1 MKNHTPNLPTL
12 PLPVL
17 ELVPVSLQPDPRAH
31 LAALASLALDRCPAE
46 LVAQRTGRSPATVY
60 GWRHP
65 ATVGGLRALDLLTAP
80 RPFSRPLV
88 RGLGLA
94 LDGGGPPPDGPS
106 RSSLAAVLA
115 RVGGLLLVVSQEDP
129 SRLSQEA
136 LDDRIRTLDEAED
149 ALRRE
154 RQKYDVEALRRKLDA
169 QQKVGG

>member
-65 ATVGGLRALDLLTAP
+65 ATVGGLRALDLLQAP
-80 RPFSRPLV
+80 RPFSRLVV

-94 LDGGGPPPDGPS
+94 LDGGGPPDGPS

-115 RVGGLLLVVSQEDP
+115 RVAGLLLVVGQEDP
-129 SRLSQEA
+129 SRLT
-136 LDDRIRTLDEAED
+136 DDQLGERLRSLDEAED

-154 RQKYDVEALRRKLDA
+154 RQRYDLEALRRKVAA
-169 QQKVGG
+169 QKGEG